1 MQHLDEGTIHAWID
15 GELPPDE
22 ANDVAAHASAC
33 PECAAMVA
41 EARGLVAASTRIL
54 NALDDVPGGVIPSV
68 PDIAPAQIVRQRW
81 YQRTDVR
88 AAAAFLLVAGTSL
101 VVVQR
106 GADSSASRAMLATD
120 DKGQATPAATAEAS
134 AAGPAAVTQEL
145 MADALSSSAP
155 APATRA
161 AKPAA
166 PESGTFSA
174 PLRRAEAKS
183 GFAVPRDQ
191 TAQANAMAG
200 AQPSR
205 LQARDESQLL
215 KEEAAK
221 SRAADVVSALPAS
234 PLARV
239 GAAAPPT
246 VAAPAVSRS
255 DVNAP
260 GVVKGR
266 VIDKQ
271 SGKGVSQA
279 RVIIEGTN
287 LDAATDKDGNFR
299 IANVPAGDQRLRVRR
314 IGYDAV
320 AIPLSKESRDA
331 EGATVTL
338 TPSQMALEAVVVTRA
353 ENAPRVATTGA
364 AVSKAV
370 TEAPLRV
377 VRADSTSGVR
387 RITYE
392 VSKGVEATLTES
404 PVETASERDDAV
416 RQKVA
421 APQSAAAPADARQRE
436 NVLSGRAVGAV
447 ASVATVAPNS
457 ITWTE
462 RGRKFVLTGRLATK
476 DLEAIKARLMQ
487 MRR

>member
-1 MQHLDEGTIHAWID
+1 MQHLDEGTIHAWLD
-15 GELPPDE
+15 GELSPDE
-22 ANDVAAHASAC
+22 ASNVATHASAC

-54 NALDDVPGGVIPSV
+54 TALDDVPGGVVPSV
-68 PDIAPAQIVRQRW
+68 PDIAPAQIVRRRW

-88 AAAAFLLVAGTSL
+88 AAAALLLVAGTSL

-106 GADSSASRAMLATD
+106 GADLDASRAMLSAQN
-120 DKGQATPAATAEAS
+120 KRQPTPPAGAEAS
-134 AAGPAAVTQEL
+134 AAGPAVSPQQV
-145 MADALSSSAP
+145 MADALSSSPVATAP
-155 APATRA
+155 RA
-161 AKPAA
+161 AKPTA
-166 PESGTFSA
+166 PESRTFAA
-174 PLRRAEAKS
+174 PLPRAEAKS

-221 SRAADVVSALPAS
+221 SRAADIVSALPAP

-246 VAAPAVSRS
+246 VAAPAAGRS

-279 RVIIEGTN
+279 QVVVEGTN

-299 IANVPAGDQRLRVRR
+299 IANVPPGDQRLRVRK
-314 IGYDAV
+314 IGYEAA

-331 EGATVTL
+331 EPATVAL
-338 TPSQMALEAVVVTRA
+338 TPSQMALEAVVVTSA
-353 ENAPRVATTGA
+353 ENAPTVSTTGA

-370 TEAPLRV
+370 AGAPLRV

-392 VSKGVEATLTES
+392 VSKGVEVTLTAS
-404 PVETASERDDAV
+404 PVETVLEGDAV

-421 APQSAAAPADARQRE
+421 VPQSAAAPADARQRE
-436 NVLSGRAVGAV
+436 NVLSGRAAGAV
-447 ASVATVAPNS
+447 ASAATVAPNS

-462 RGRKFVLTGRLATK
+462 RGRKFVLTGRLSTK
-476 DLEAIKARLMQ
+476 DLESIKTRLMQ

>member
-1 MQHLDEGTIHAWID
+1 MQHLDEGTIHAWLD
-15 GELPPDE
+15 GELSPDE
-22 ANDVAAHASAC
+22 ASNVAAHASAC

-54 NALDDVPGGVIPSV
+54 TALDEVPGSVIPSV
-68 PDIAPAQIVRQRW
+68 PDIAPAQTVRRRW

-88 AAAAFLLVAGTSL
+88 AAAALLLVAGTSL

-106 GADSSASRAMLATD
+106 GANSSASRAMLATD
-120 DKGQATPAATAEAS
+120 DKGQATPAAG
-134 AAGPAAVTQEL
+134 AAT
-145 MADALSSSAP
+145 
-155 APATRA
+155 
-161 AKPAA
+161 
-166 PESGTFSA
+166 PESRTFAA
-174 PLRRAEAKS
+174 PLRKEEAKS

-191 TAQANAMAG
+191 TAQANAMAD
-200 AQPSR
+200 AQPRR

-221 SRAADVVSALPAS
+221 SRAADVAS
-234 PLARV
+234 VLAAPPISVARV
-239 GAAAPPT
+239 GAAPPMVT
-246 VAAPAVSRS
+246 APAEGRTGA
-255 DVNAP
+255 NAP
-260 GVVKGR
+260 GVVQGR

-279 RVIIEGTN
+279 QVVIEGTS

-299 IANVPAGDQRLRVRR
+299 ITNVPPGDQRLRVRR
-314 IGYDAV
+314 IGYEAA

-331 EGATVTL
+331 KGATVAL
-338 TPSQMALEAVVVTRA
+338 TPSQVALAEVVVTSA
-353 ENAPRVATTGA
+353 ENAPTVATAGA

-370 TEAPLRV
+370 AEAPLRV
-377 VRADSTSGVR
+377 VRADSTGGVR

-392 VSKGVEATLTES
+392 VSKGVEVTLTES
-404 PVETASERDDAV
+404 PVQTALERDAV

-421 APQSAAAPADARQRE
+421 APQSAVAPADARQRE
-436 NVLSGRAVGAV
+436 NVLSGRAAGAV
-447 ASVATVAPNS
+447 ASAATVAPNS

-476 DLEAIKARLMQ
+476 DLEAIKARLIKMK
-487 MRR
+487 R